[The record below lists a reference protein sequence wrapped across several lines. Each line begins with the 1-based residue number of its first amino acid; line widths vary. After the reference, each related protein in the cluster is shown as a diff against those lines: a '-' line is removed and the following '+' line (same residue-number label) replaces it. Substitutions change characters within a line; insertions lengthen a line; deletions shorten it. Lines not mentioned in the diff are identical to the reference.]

1 MEYITK
7 YSDQFAAWIM
17 TYGTKLLG
25 AIIVFIVGLY
35 LTNWLSRAISRA
47 MSRRHFDVSL
57 QSFLSSMIGVGLKVL
72 LLITVAG
79 MLGIQTTS
87 FVAIIGAMG
96 LAVGLAL
103 QGSLANFAGGVLMLV
118 FKPFK
123 VGDLIESQ
131 GQTGVVQEIQIFNTI
146 LLTADLKTIILANG
160 AVSNGTIVNYSKHGN
175 LRVDIS
181 LAVSPENDFQKVKK
195 VAEDVMTSH
204 HKVLAEPKPTVNI
217 QKMGDGMVSLS
228 IRPFALST
236 DYWDVYYEL
245 QENLKTAFEKNNI
258 TAPIPMQIQIAR

>member
-7 YSDQFAAWIM
+7 YSDQLAAWLM
-17 TYGTKLLG
+17 TYGMKILG
-25 AIIVFIVGLY
+25 AIVVFIIGLY
-35 LTNWLSRAISRA
+35 VTNWIARAFSRS
-47 MSRRHFDVSL
+47 MSRRHFDISL

-72 LLITVAG
+72 LLVTVAG

-87 FVAIIGAMG
+87 FVAVIGAMG

-131 GQTGVVQEIQIFNTI
+131 GQTGNVLEIQIFNTI
-146 LLTADLKTIILANG
+146 LLTPDNKTIILANG
-160 AVSNGTIVNYSKHGN
+160 AVSNGTIINYSKHGN
-175 LRVDIS
+175 LRVDLT
-181 LAVSPENDFQKVKK
+181 LAVSPDNDFQKVRK
-195 VAEDVMTSH
+195 VVEEVMTSH
-204 HKVLAEPKPTVNI
+204 SKVLKDPKPTVSI
-217 QKMGDGMVSLS
+217 QKMGDGMVTLT

-236 DYWDVYYEL
+236 DYWDVYFEL
-245 QENLKTAFEKNNI
+245 HESLKSAFEKNEI
-258 TAPIPMQIQIAR
+258 AAPIPKQIQINK

>member
-7 YSDQFAAWIM
+7 YSDQLAAWFM
-17 TYGTKLLG
+17 TYGMKILG
-25 AIIVFIVGLY
+25 AIVVFIVGLY
-35 LTNWLSRAISRA
+35 VTNWIARASSRSMA
-47 MSRRHFDVSL
+47 RRHFDVSL

-72 LLITVAG
+72 LLVTVAG

-87 FVAIIGAMG
+87 FVAVIGAMG

-131 GQTGVVQEIQIFNTI
+131 GQTGNVLEIQIFNTI
-146 LLTADLKTIILANG
+146 LLTPDNKTIILANG
-160 AVSNGTIVNYSKHGN
+160 AVSNSTIINYSKHGN
-175 LRVDIS
+175 LRVDIT
-181 LAVSPENDFQKVKK
+181 LAVSPDNDIQKVRK
-195 VAEDVMTSH
+195 VVEEVMTSH
-204 HKVLAEPKPTVNI
+204 SKVLKHPKPTVSI
-217 QKMGDGMVSLS
+217 QKMGDGMVTLT

-236 DYWDVYYEL
+236 DYWDVYFEL
-245 QENLKTAFEKNNI
+245 HESLKAAFEKNEI
-258 TAPIPMQIQIAR
+258 AAPIPKQIQINK